1 MAMEGRI
8 RLGWYGHGRLVK
20 SKGDGYRVGIAVEG
34 SLFDFELGVLET
46 QFFFLRSKGRV
57 ADIRLGLLMIWV
69 RCGLGDLVTG
79 I

>member
-46 QFFFLRSKGRV
+46 QFLFPSLERACCGYF
-57 ADIRLGLLMIWV
+57 
-69 RCGLGDLVTG
+69 GLGVG
-79 I
+79 